1 MKIPNAAALDGA
13 AKFVTI
19 VNFIV
24 FLVVFLGLYLVARH
38 FIHNIFLRIICLIVA
53 YFIAS
58 LLTFFVLK
66 PLSDRAAD
74 AIRKFKK

>member
-66 PLSDRAAD
+66 PLLDRAAD
-74 AIRKFKK
+74 AIRKLKK

>member
-38 FIHNIFLRIICLIVA
+38 FIHNIFVLLLRLIQ
-53 YFIAS
+53 
-58 LLTFFVLK
+58 
-66 PLSDRAAD
+66 
-74 AIRKFKK
+74 